1 MSVTCWLTAVAGGV
15 AVTPSIGM
23 AGGRMDRVTMSP
35 ISVARCKASR
45 PPS

>member
-1 MSVTCWLTAVAGGV
+1 MSVTCWLSAMAGGM
-15 AVTPSIGM
+15 AITPAIGM

-35 ISVARCKASR
+35 ISDARCKASR